1 MRACVRACVRVYV
14 RACVRVRA
22 CMCEHVCVC
31 ACACACMCVYVCVCL
46 CFGGG
51 GGEQRRVGACVRVHN
66 ISVNTDRSTSRSAR
80 DTTSDLTVCDTVHL
94 ACDTRQAYFT

>member
-1 MRACVRACVRVYV
+1 MCVCVCVRV
-14 RACVRVRA
+14 
-22 CMCEHVCVC
+22 HVCVC
-31 ACACACMCVYVCVCL
+31 VCVSV
-46 CFGGG
+46 FWWGGG